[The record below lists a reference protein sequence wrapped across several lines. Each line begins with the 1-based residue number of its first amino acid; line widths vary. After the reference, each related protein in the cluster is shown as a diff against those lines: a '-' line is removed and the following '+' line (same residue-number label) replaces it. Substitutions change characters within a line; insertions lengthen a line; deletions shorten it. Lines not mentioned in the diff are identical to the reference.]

1 MAKSRGKTTSSVS
14 GKKTPNSQG
23 IERVLVENFIA
34 TQRVMVGLSSKIDSL
49 ASQISKLLDIFEISA
64 KALAEKNFHISG
76 DKNSEK
82 IVQKIDT
89 LLAQNKLIARGLT
102 LMHEINASPEQMQ
115 NRPSQQRMMPP
126 HQTALP
132 SQARPFNENSEY
144 QKSIAI
150 NDTENTE
157 SPLPN
162 SLKKLKP
169 APER

>member
-1 MAKSRGKTTSSVS
+1 MAKHL
-14 GKKTPNSQG
+14 GKKTSPSRKRTPQSQG
-23 IERVLVENFIA
+23 IERILVENFIA
-34 TQRVMVGLSSKIDSL
+34 TQRVMVTLSSKIDSL

-64 KALAEKNFHISG
+64 KALAEKNFQISG

-89 LLAQNKLIARGLT
+89 LLEQNKLIARGLT

-115 NRPSQQRMMPP
+115 NRSQPRMMPHP
-126 HQTALP
+126 VASP
-132 SQARPFNENSEY
+132 GPARPFNENSEY
-144 QKSIAI
+144 QKSIASA
-150 NDTENTE
+150 DTESPE

-169 APER
+169 SSER

>member
-1 MAKSRGKTTSSVS
+1 MPKKSGSAKKRVSHGSGSTGVEKALIENLVALQRIMANLS
-14 GKKTPNSQG
+14 GK
-23 IERVLVENFIA
+23 F
-34 TQRVMVGLSSKIDSL
+34 DSL
-49 ASQISKLLDIFEISA
+49 ATQISKLLELFEISA
-64 KALAEKNFHISG
+64 KALAEKNFSISG
-76 DKNSEK
+76 DKGSEK
-82 IVQKIDT
+82 VVQKIDT
-89 LLAQNKLIARGLT
+89 LLEQNKLIARGLT

-169 APER
+169 AAPSR